1 MRETQRCCSPT
12 GLVHLYFFTS
22 CSDFRSCG
30 VSSSCLGTTN
40 TAEMRQP
47 APQSPTDVGESP
59 HLKARVDASRRASS
73 QEAGL
78 RRAQW
83 TPRVTETAA
92 PAVGS
97 ISDVILPLSLS
108 SPETLV
114 LLRPAKTKGE
124 TSTQQRTL
132 GRMWSQDF
140 VQVWKGGRGM
150 GTGGKTLSKSP
161 GVPAAPIST

>member
-1 MRETQRCCSPT
+1 MSYKSHELHAKSWMSRTLGVRETQRCCSPT

-114 LLRPAKTKGE
+114 LLRPAKTKGRE
-124 TSTQQRTL
+124 RNQIESTKL
-132 GRMWSQDF
+132 
-140 VQVWKGGRGM
+140 
-150 GTGGKTLSKSP
+150 LY
-161 GVPAAPIST
+161 